1 MKDIKKVMQEL
12 KTLVNQGCDEDNKR
26 VEELVSWLNAHK
38 EGHEAEID
46 MLMAEWLTNL
56 EDEVEELKQESLRE
70 QMSEEIYR
78 MLPLS
83 IIAKKYFGKS
93 ASWLSQRINGTKVR
107 GQVYTLTN
115 EQKEVFNRATREIGE
130 KIGSFRLA

>member
-1 MKDIKKVMQEL
+1 MEDIKEVMQEL
-12 KTLVNQGCDEDNKR
+12 KALTDQGCDEDNKR

-46 MLMAEWLTNL
+46 TFMAEWLTNL
-56 EDEVEELKQESLRE
+56 EGEVEELKQESLRE

-93 ASWLSQRINGTKVR
+93 AAWLSQRINGTKVR
-107 GQVYTLTN
+107 GQVYTLTD
-115 EQKEVFNRATREIGE
+115 EQKAVFNRATREIGE